1 MPRPLEKKLPQLMTA
16 RMIRDETGLPASTVR
31 MLCDRLPTV
40 HTGGGRTTPRVF
52 RRDDVYKL
60 LSPPDS
66 RWRSID

>member
-1 MPRPLEKKLPQLMTA
+1 MARPLEKKLPQLMTA

-31 MLCDRLPTV
+31 TLCDRLPTV
-40 HTGGGRTTPRVF
+40 HSGAGRTQRLF
-52 RRDDVYKL
+52 RRDDVFKL